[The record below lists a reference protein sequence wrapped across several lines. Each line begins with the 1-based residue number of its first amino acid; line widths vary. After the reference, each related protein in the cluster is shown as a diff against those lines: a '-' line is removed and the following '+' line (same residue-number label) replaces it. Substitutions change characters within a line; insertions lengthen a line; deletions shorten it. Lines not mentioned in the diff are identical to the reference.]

1 LTRRS
6 FIAPPSPFL
15 SLKVFDSYLAYKGVP
30 VLEAAHIKPYSLG
43 GPHKPENGLL
53 LRSDLHTLFDQGY
66 LTVGADDLRV
76 MISNRIREEFENGRD
91 YYHLHGRAVRV
102 PRETDC
108 VPSREYLSFHNNVFR

>member
-1 LTRRS
+1 
-6 FIAPPSPFL
+6 
-15 SLKVFDSYLAYKGVP
+15 
-30 VLEAAHIKPYSLG
+30 
-43 GPHKPENGLL
+43 
-53 LRSDLHTLFDQGY
+53 